1 MSSTRR
7 IYAGAALTV
16 AALVAVLALA
26 GRIDSTPTA
35 GSKVE
40 VVSVE
45 PADGAVLSGAPTA
58 VRIRVDG
65 RPVLAGS
72 HISVYDA
79 DRSLLNQGALTA
91 VGRDGLAQAVRVTG
105 SGAVAVAYHVVTDD
119 GRDASGIARFTVGAA
134 GGVAAPQPE
143 PPAPAHAHGVDPVG
157 AALLA
162 VDGLALLVVL
172 VLLARR
178 RSRADRDID

>member
-26 GRIDSTPTA
+26 GRIDSQSTA
-35 GSKVE
+35 ASKVE
-40 VVSVE
+40 VVSVD

-58 VRIRVDG
+58 VRIRVAG
-65 RPVLAGS
+65 RPDLAGS

-91 VGRDGLAQAVRVTG
+91 AGRDGLTQAVRATG
-105 SGAVAVAYHVVTDD
+105 SGEVAVAYHVVTVD
-119 GRDASGIARFTVGAA
+119 GRDASGIARFTVGAP
-134 GGVAAPQPE
+134 GGAPPPE
-143 PPAPAHAHGVDPVG
+143 PPAPAHAHGIDPVG

-162 VDGLALLVVL
+162 VDGLALLAVL

-178 RSRADRDID
+178 SRTDRDIA